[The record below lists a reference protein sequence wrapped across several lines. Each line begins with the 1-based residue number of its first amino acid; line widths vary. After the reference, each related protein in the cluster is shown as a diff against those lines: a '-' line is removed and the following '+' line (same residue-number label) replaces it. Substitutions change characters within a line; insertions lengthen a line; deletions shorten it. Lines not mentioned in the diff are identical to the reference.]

1 MCTCA
6 GTCVWMQVYMCCV
19 AHVDVRGQWPGISP
33 LLPPWVPGI
42 KLGLSV
48 LCSEHPYS
56 LPPLQKSFL
65 SSFLFSVEDI
75 NEWMKCD
82 SVLPRFPSESLAP
95 NNHVSLPSSSSR
107 LFGFGDC
114 FGGQGQLFCFVLI
127 SNQVQ
132 LVLLRCARMWGIHWS
147 LGILPS
153 TTDTPEPK
161 PLGCFCPKKHLFFF
175 QFAPRFIV
183 TKQGLESKISP
194 NSGSFH
200 GSVQYIH
207 PLYLTSLHLAQS
219 FLGTYFCLS
228 VQWSV

>member
-19 AHVDVRGQWPGISP
+19 AHVDVRGQWPGFSP
-33 LLPPWVPGI
+33 RLPPWVPGI
-42 KLGLSV
+42 KLGRSV
-48 LCSEHPYS
+48 LYSEHPYS
-56 LPPLQKSFL
+56 LPPLQKSLL
-65 SSFLFSVEDI
+65 SSFLFSGEDI

-95 NNHVSLPSSSSR
+95 NNHVSLPSSSSH

-114 FGGQGQLFCFVLI
+114 FGGRGLLFCFVLI
-127 SNQVQ
+127 SNQVH

-153 TTDTPEPK
+153 TKDTPEPK
-161 PLGCFCPKKHLFFF
+161 PLGWFCPKKHHFFF
-175 QFAPRFIV
+175 LICAKV
-183 TKQGLESKISP
+183 YSSKTRTW
-194 NSGSFH
+194 
-200 GSVQYIH
+200 VQDQPKFRIFPWLCPVH

-219 FLGTYFCLS
+219 SLDTYSCLS